1 MASRSEQLKHPD
13 QTVTITHFAQG
24 AGGKYVAELLGE
36 RATGYLEWEPGN
48 GPNLRIATHTV
59 VPREI
64 GGRGVAA
71 RLVER
76 LIADARQQDF
86 KIVPQCWYVAKKFDE
101 NPDWADLR
109 A

>member
-1 MASRSEQLKHPD
+1 MD
-13 QTVTITHFAQG
+13 DITITHEPFG
-24 AGGKYVAELLGE
+24 TGGKYIATLAGE
-36 RATGYLEWEPGN
+36 SATGYLEWEPQGE
-48 GPNLRIATHTV
+48 GVRVATHTI
-59 VPREI
+59 VPKEI

-71 RLVER
+71 VLVKA
-76 LIADARQQDF
+76 LIAGAREHGF